1 MKITAELVDYIS
13 TLSRLRLPAEET
25 VRMAAELEHIVTYM
39 DALSQI
45 DTQGVEPLSHVFP
58 IRNVTRADEVEP
70 SQPRE
75 QLLANAPIPDEEA
88 FLVPKTVE

>member
-13 TLSRLRLPAEET
+13 TLSRLRLPAEER

-70 SQPRE
+70 SQTRE
-75 QLLANAPIPDEEA
+75 QLLANAPIPDKEA

>member
-70 SQPRE
+70 SRPRE